1 MQRFAGLNILVTG
14 AASGIGRASALR
26 LAREGAWVL
35 CADLNRAGADETVA
49 MIAGAGPEGAG
60 IGGAGAACTLDVADT
75 ASCEAA
81 VALGVELRGGLDAL
95 CNIAGIGDFGH
106 VLDVDDA
113 RWHRLIDVNLGGVF
127 AMTRAALPHLEAAR
141 GNIVNIASAAGLV
154 GTPYAAAYSAAK
166 SGVVGLTRSIA
177 VEYASRGVRVNA
189 ICPGAVDTPLI
200 AGGFDAISGVEPR
213 LFERMT
219 PLLAPL
225 AQPEDI
231 AAAVAFLASRDA
243 QFVTG
248 AILAVDGGQ
257 TAA

>member
-1 MQRFAGLNILVTG
+1 M
-14 AASGIGRASALR
+14 
-26 LAREGAWVL
+26 
-35 CADLNRAGADETVA
+35 
-49 MIAGAGPEGAG
+49 
-60 IGGAGAACTLDVADT
+60 
-75 ASCEAA
+75 
-81 VALGVELRGGLDAL
+81 
-95 CNIAGIGDFGH
+95 
-106 VLDVDDA
+106 
-113 RWHRLIDVNLGGVF
+113 
-127 AMTRAALPHLEAAR
+127 
-141 GNIVNIASAAGLV
+141 
-154 GTPYAAAYSAAK
+154 
-166 SGVVGLTRSIA
+166 GLTRSIA

-200 AGGFDAISGVEPR
+200 AGGFDMISGVEPR

>member
-1 MQRFAGLNILVTG
+1 MQRFAGLNVLVTG

-49 MIAGAGPEGAG
+49 MIEDAG
-60 IGGAGAACTLDVADT
+60 IAGAGAACSLDVADT

-81 VALGVELRGGLDAL
+81 VALGIELRGGLDAL

-127 AMTRAALPHLEAAR
+127 AMTRAALPHIEAAR

-154 GTPYAAAYSAAK
+154 GTPYAAAY
-166 SGVVGLTRSIA
+166 
-177 VEYASRGVRVNA
+177 
-189 ICPGAVDTPLI
+189 
-200 AGGFDAISGVEPR
+200 
-213 LFERMT
+213 
-219 PLLAPL
+219 
-225 AQPEDI
+225 
-231 AAAVAFLASRDA
+231 
-243 QFVTG
+243 
-248 AILAVDGGQ
+248 
-257 TAA
+257 